1 MSSTYRSA
9 VLANAD
15 LWVPAC
21 GGTETPFVASDGRT
35 LLYVFNAYLGRHGYL
50 DVLRDLV
57 LSDEEVHHVLGL
69 L

>member
-1 MSSTYRSA
+1 MSTTYRSA

-21 GGTETPFVASDGRT
+21 GGTETPFVASDGRS
-35 LLYVFNAYLGRHGYL
+35 LLYVFNPYLGRHGYL
-50 DVLRDLV
+50 DTVRDLI
-57 LSDEEVHHVLGL
+57 LGDEEVHHVLGL